1 MRRVLIMGAAGRD
14 FHNFNVVFRNNPSE
28 RVICFTAAQIPHI
41 SGRRYPPVLAGR
53 HYPKGIPIYPED
65 KLDKLIKKHKIDDVV
80 LSYSDL
86 SFTQVMEKASQ
97 VLAAG
102 ASFRLLGPEQTML
115 KSRKPVIAVTAVRT
129 GCGKSPTTRHIVRVL
144 RQRGLNAVVVRHPM
158 PYGILSK
165 QVCERFATYKD
176 LDRYKTTIEEREE
189 YEPLIDNGAIV
200 YAGVDY
206 EKILRQAEQEADSII
221 WDGGNNDTP
230 FYQPDLW
237 ITIAD
242 PLRPGHEITYYP
254 GEVNVRRADILII
267 NKESSASQ
275 KNIEVVRR
283 NLRSRNPTATI
294 IDADS
299 RLTVSGDITG
309 KKVLVI
315 EDGPTITHGG
325 VPTGAG
331 YVAALRH
338 GARPIDPRPFAK
350 GSLKELYARFPHI
363 GKVLPAI
370 GYYPEQLRE
379 LEHTINTAECDAV
392 VSATPIDLRR
402 IIAVAKP
409 IVKISYELD
418 DKGALEKE
426 IDKWLKKRCKK
437 KSRKR

>member
-1 MRRVLIMGAAGRD
+1 MGAAGRD